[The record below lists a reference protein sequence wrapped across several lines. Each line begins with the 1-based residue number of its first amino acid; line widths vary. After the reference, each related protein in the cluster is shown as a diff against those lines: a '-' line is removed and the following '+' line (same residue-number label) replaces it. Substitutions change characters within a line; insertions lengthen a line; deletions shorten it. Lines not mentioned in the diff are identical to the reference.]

1 MIKYWPQGEYTGN
14 KGVKRQSLKAGLDT
28 FDAAIAQINEWEQAH
43 RLLWAW
49 VDVRSNQGKERVKLN
64 KAGEEWSGIAP
75 VIVDA
80 EKVDES
86 APGIPPESN
95 KNPEDNKMENNT
107 ASSRGK
113 RYDDMT
119 KRKAVAMIAEIGI
132 TKTARKLGIG
142 IPTLNRWRKTIG
154 SAVDPVQK
162 EAHLEPVTETIDV
175 AALREEIVQLRV
187 KVALLEEK
195 NAKLK
200 EAIRTLTE

>member
-1 MIKYWPQGEYTGN
+1 MIKYWPQGEYTED

-28 FDAAIAQINEWEQAH
+28 FDAAVAQVNEWEQAH
-43 RLLWAW
+43 HLLWAW
-49 VDVRSNQGKERVKLN
+49 VDVRSDQGRERVKLN
-64 KAGEEWSGIAP
+64 KAGEEWSGVAP
-75 VIVDA
+75 GIVDA
-80 EKVDES
+80 EKIDES

-95 KNPEDNKMENNT
+95 KNPEDNEMENNT

-119 KRKAVAMIAEIGI
+119 KRKAVAMIGEIGI
-132 TKTARKLGIG
+132 TKAARELGIG

-154 SAVDPVQK
+154 SAADPEQK
-162 EAHLEPVTETIDV
+162 EAHPEPVTETVDV

-200 EAIRTLTE
+200 EAIRTLSE

>member
-1 MIKYWPQGEYTGN
+1 MIKYWPQGEYTGD

-28 FDAAIAQINEWEQAH
+28 FNAAISQVNEWEQAH
-43 RLLWAW
+43 HLLWAW
-49 VDVRSNQGKERVKLN
+49 VDVRSDQGKERVKLN
-64 KAGEEWSGIAP
+64 KAGEKRSGVAP

-80 EKVDES
+80 EKIAES
-86 APGIPPESN
+86 APGILPESN
-95 KNPEDNKMENNT
+95 KNPEDNEMENNT

-119 KRKAVAMIAEIGI
+119 KRMAVAMIDEIGI
-132 TKTARKLGIG
+132 TKAARELGIG
-142 IPTLNRWRKTIG
+142 IPALNRWRKTIG
-154 SAVDPVQK
+154 SAADPEQK
-162 EAHLEPVTETIDV
+162 EVHPEPVTETIDV
-175 AALREEIVQLRV
+175 AALREEIVQIRV

>member
-1 MIKYWPQGEYTGN
+1 MIKYWPQGEYSGD
-14 KGVKRQSLKAGLDT
+14 KGVKRQSLKVGLDT
-28 FDAAIAQINEWEQAH
+28 FDAAVAQVNEWEQAH
-43 RLLWAW
+43 HLLWAW
-49 VDVRSNQGKERVKLN
+49 VDVRSGQGKDRMNLN
-64 KAGEEWSGIAP
+64 KSGEEWSGVAP
-75 VIVDA
+75 EIIDD
-80 EKVDES
+80 EMIDES
-86 APGIPPESN
+86 APGTPSESN
-95 KNPEDNKMENNT
+95 KNPEDNDMENNT
-107 ASSRGK
+107 APSRGR

-119 KRKAVAMIAEIGI
+119 KRKAIAMIDEIGI

-154 SAVDPVQK
+154 SAADPEQK
-162 EAHLEPVTETIDV
+162 EAYTEPVTETVDV

>member
-1 MIKYWPQGEYTGN
+1 MIKYWPQGEYTGDN
-14 KGVKRQSLKAGLDT
+14 GVKRQNLKAGLDT
-28 FDAAIAQINEWEQAH
+28 FDAAVTQVNEWEQAH
-43 RLLWAW
+43 HLLWAW
-49 VDVRSNQGKERVKLN
+49 VDVRSDQGRERVKLN
-64 KAGEEWSGIAP
+64 KVGEKWSGIAP

-80 EKVDES
+80 EKKDES

-95 KNPEDNKMENNT
+95 KNPEDNEMENNT

-119 KRKAVAMIAEIGI
+119 KRKVIAMIDEIGI

-154 SAVDPVQK
+154 SAVDPEQK
-162 EAHLEPVTETIDV
+162 EAHPEPVTETIDV
-175 AALREEIVQLRV
+175 AALREEIVQLKV